1 MGEVSMKKAW
11 KQIGRAAGFWGIYF
25 AGQLTAGMLLSVIC
39 SIIVASKM
47 NTGASFDYQAYSNA
61 VMELAGNHMG
71 LALIGAGILTLG
83 VYLIIFAAR
92 KVNPLAQVDA
102 KKISLKD
109 FLFVVIG
116 GFGTMLFM
124 NQILNIIPFSEA
136 MMDSLNDAVG
146 TYNQY
151 PLWQGILANAILIP
165 ILEEVVFRG
174 LLYGRLRR
182 GMPEIVAALIT
193 SAVFGI
199 GHTGPIWMA
208 WAFCVGMILNF
219 ARSRTGSIAASI
231 VIHMMI
237 NTFAVIAN
245 YELIVLP
252 QNTTVVIISTIV
264 GAVLLA
270 VYFFGL
276 YKVTKK
282 EKEEGKIKEPLLEE
296 EEVSCKEETTVVVM

>member
-1 MGEVSMKKAW
+1 MKKAW

-39 SIIVASKM
+39 SVIVASKM

-61 VMELAGNHMG
+61 VMELAGNYMG

-83 VYLIIFAAR
+83 VYLIIFGTR

-124 NQILNIIPFSEA
+124 SQILNIIPFSEA
-136 MMDSLNDAVG
+136 MMNSLNDAVG

-208 WAFCVGMILNF
+208 WAFCFGMILNF
-219 ARSRTGSIAASI
+219 ARSRTGSIVASI
-231 VIHMMI
+231 VIHMML
-237 NTFAVIAN
+237 NAFSVIAN
-245 YELIVLP
+245 YELIVFRENSLVMILS
-252 QNTTVVIISTIV
+252 VVV

-296 EEVSCKEETTVVVM
+296 EEVSRKEETTVVVM